1 MELIL
6 KVFDLRR
13 MEVTLTSKV
22 TFVEC
27 KLCKW
32 HFHKLSNPKTGIC
45 QYCEAYKVINGGY
58 PVGAYS
64 HHGEIHNDVPK
75 ESLMEFV
82 DSIRQ
87 ATKALEDKE
96 EEE

>member
-1 MELIL
+1 MEAIL
-6 KVFDLRR
+6 N
-13 MEVTLTSKV
+13 SKV

-45 QYCEAYKVINGGY
+45 QYCEAFKVINGSY

-64 HHGEIHNDVPK
+64 HQGEIHTDVPK
-75 ESLMEFV
+75 ENLKEFV
-82 DSIRQ
+82 ESIK
-87 ATKALEDKE
+87 ATTKALKDTE
-96 EEE
+96 EEEW